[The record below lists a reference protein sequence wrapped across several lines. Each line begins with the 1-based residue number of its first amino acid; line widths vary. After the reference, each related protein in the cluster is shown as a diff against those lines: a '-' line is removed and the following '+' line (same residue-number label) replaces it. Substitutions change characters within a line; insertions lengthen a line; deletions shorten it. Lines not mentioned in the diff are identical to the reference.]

1 MPFGFLA
8 NAPPPVDDPIAQVK
22 REEFK
27 ARKGVPERPDPQ
39 EGRITRTWLDFFVSL
54 IGIVERASVRRF
66 SASADAEEASI
77 GATDI
82 TDGTLPGGL
91 YRFSYYASITQAAG
105 TSSSLEV
112 TLDWTDEGNA
122 KAYTGAAITSNVVT
136 ASQSAVLLI
145 RSDSGAP
152 VRYSTTYAS
161 TGGLGVDMAYDLSVV
176 LEQVEA

>member
-54 IGIVERASVRRF
+54 IGIVERASVRRA
-66 SASADAEEASI
+66 SASVSAEDASI

-91 YRFSYYASITQAAG
+91 YRFSYYVSIVTAG
-105 TSSSLEV
+105 VTTDLTV
-112 TLDWTDEGNA
+112 TLDWTDGGNA
-122 KAYTGAAITSNVVT
+122 KAYSGATIVDGVDTD
-136 ASQSAVLLI
+136 SQSAVLLI

-152 VRYSTTYAS
+152 VRYSTTYNS
-161 TGGLGVDMAYDLSVV
+161 GGPPFLEYDLAVV

>member
-66 SASADAEEASI
+66 SASVSDDGSTI
-77 GATDI
+77 GPTDI
-82 TDGTLPGGL
+82 SDGTLPGGL
-91 YRFSYYASITQAAG
+91 YRFSYYASITAASG
-105 TSSSLEV
+105 GPSTLTV
-112 TLDWTDEGNA
+112 TLDWTDRGNA
-122 KAYTGAAITSNVVT
+122 KAYSGAAITSNVVT

-145 RSDSGAP
+145 HIDSGSP
-152 VRYSTTYAS
+152 VRYSTAWAGAGMT
-161 TGGLGVDMAYDLSVV
+161 YDLFVV